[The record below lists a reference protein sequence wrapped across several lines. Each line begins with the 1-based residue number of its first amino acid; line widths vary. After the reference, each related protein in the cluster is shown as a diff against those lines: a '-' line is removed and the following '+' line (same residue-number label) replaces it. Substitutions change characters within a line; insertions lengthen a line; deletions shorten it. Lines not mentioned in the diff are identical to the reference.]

1 MSGLHVERHVVSKQ
15 TGRQF
20 LTVVMVGYPD
30 AATMCALHDM
40 GWQIEVQPIPSNRFR
55 DCVAYI
61 VTFIDIPGM
70 TVRFPN

>member
-1 MSGLHVERHVVSKQ
+1 MDLEVERHVISKV

-20 LTVVMVGYPD
+20 LTVVMVGYP
-30 AATMCALHDM
+30 AASTMCALHDM

-70 TVRFPN
+70 TVRLPG